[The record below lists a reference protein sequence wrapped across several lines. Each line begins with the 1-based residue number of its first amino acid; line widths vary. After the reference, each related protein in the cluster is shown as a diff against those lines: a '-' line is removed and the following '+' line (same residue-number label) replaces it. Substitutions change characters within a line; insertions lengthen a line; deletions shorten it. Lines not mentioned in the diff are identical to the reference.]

1 MADREAYVAYVG
13 TYTNGTSKGIHIY
26 DVDVEE
32 GLLYLRKVVPVHNS
46 SYITRSRNMKY
57 LYSIADEGVRAF
69 RIMPDGDLKAI
80 NEIDINGMRG
90 CHMSV
95 DNDGKYLFVAG
106 YHDGKVT
113 VVHTHKDG
121 RLGNLMDGVFHKGI
135 GAVNERSFRPH
146 VCCVRVT
153 PDNRFLCAV
162 DNGIDQVVLYK
173 INHTY
178 NKLQP
183 VDILRMGREA
193 GPRSIHFSRNGRQA
207 YILCEITNLVRVYDY
222 SVVDGYPVFELKQE
236 VSTLSDERD
245 PHDAASALRIS
256 YDGSYLFCST
266 AGDDSVACYRID
278 PETGLLDRLFSLPT
292 AGIYPKDIAL
302 FPDQKHIAVVN
313 NGGCSITTFAINY
326 DKKTLVMKGK
336 PKKVDTP
343 NCMVFQKISK
353 APDVIR
359 DVPEAEA
366 EAAAKDLLR
375 HYEPVSL
382 VDMEEMND
390 GN

>member
-1 MADREAYVAYVG
+1 MSGKKAYVAYAG

-32 GLLYLRKVVPVHNS
+32 GLLYLRKVIPVCNS
-46 SYITRSRNMKY
+46 SYITRSKNMKY
-57 LYSIADEGVRAF
+57 LYTIADEGVRAYK
-69 RIMPDGDLKAI
+69 ILEDGDLKPI

-95 DNDGKYLFVAG
+95 DLDGKYLFVAG

-153 PDNRFLCAV
+153 PDNKFLCAV

-173 INHTY
+173 INKTY
-178 NKLQP
+178 NKLQV

-193 GPRSIHFSRNGRQA
+193 GPRSIHFSRNGKFA
-207 YILCEITNLVRVYDY
+207 YVLCEITNVVRVYSY
-222 SVVDGYPVFELKQE
+222 KVVNGYPEFELLQE
-236 VSTLSDERD
+236 QSTLSDARD

-256 YDGSYLFCST
+256 YDGEYLFCST
-266 AGDDSVACYRID
+266 AGDNSVACYKID
-278 PETGLLDRLFSLPT
+278 QETGLLDRLFSLPT

-302 FPDQKHIAVVN
+302 FPDQKHLAVVN
-313 NGGCSITTFAINY
+313 NGSNTITTFAINY
-326 DKKTLVMKGK
+326 EKKVLVMKGK
-336 PKKVDTP
+336 PKQLDTP
-343 NCMVFQKISK
+343 NCMIFQEISK
-353 APDVIR
+353 APEVIR
-359 DVPEAEA
+359 DVPEKEA
-366 EAAAKDLLR
+366 EAAAKSEVR
-375 HYEPVSL
+375 KYTPVSL
-382 VDMEEMND
+382 EK
-390 GN
+390 

>member
-1 MADREAYVAYVG
+1 MAEKDAYVAYVG

-32 GLLYLRKVVPVHNS
+32 GLLYLRKVVPVNNS
-46 SYITRSRNMKY
+46 SYITRSKNRKF

-69 RIMPDGDLKAI
+69 QIMPDGDLRAI
-80 NEIDINGMRG
+80 NQVDINGMRG

-95 DNDGKYLFVAG
+95 DEEGKYLFVAG

-121 RLGNLMDGVFHKGI
+121 ELGSLMDGVFHKGI

-153 PDNRFLCAV
+153 PDNKFLCAV
-162 DNGIDQVVLYK
+162 DNGIDQIVLYK

-178 NKLQP
+178 NRLDQ

-193 GPRSIHFSRNGRQA
+193 GPRSIHFSRNGKFA
-207 YILCEITNLVRVYDY
+207 YVLCEITNVVRVYSY
-222 SVVDGYPVFELKQE
+222 SVVNGYPVFELIQE

-256 YDGSYLFCST
+256 YDGNYLFCST
-266 AGDDSVACYRID
+266 SGDDSVACYMID
-278 PETGLLDRLFSLPT
+278 QEKGFLDRLFSLPT
-292 AGIYPKDIAL
+292 GGRYPKDIAV
-302 FPDQKHIAVVN
+302 FPDQKHLAVVN
-313 NGGCSITTFAINY
+313 NGEGTITTFGIDYEKRN
-326 DKKTLVMKGK
+326 LVMKGK
-336 PKKVDTP
+336 PQTLDTP
-343 NCMVFQKISK
+343 NAMVFQKIEK
-353 APDVIR
+353 APDHFRHITEQ
-359 DVPEAEA
+359 EAED
-366 EAAAKDLLR
+366 EAQAIVR
-375 HYEPVSL
+375 NTEPVCL
-382 VDMEEMND
+382 
-390 GN
+390 

>member
-1 MADREAYVAYVG
+1 MAGKDAYVAYVG
-13 TYTNGTSKGIHIY
+13 TYTNGSSKGIHIY

-32 GLLYLRKVVPVHNS
+32 GLLHLRKVVPVNNS

-57 LYSIADEGVRAF
+57 LYSIADEGVRAYEVL
-69 RIMPDGDLKAI
+69 PDGDLRPI

-95 DNDGKYLFVAG
+95 DLDGKYLFVAG
-106 YHDGKVT
+106 YHDGKVS
-113 VVHTHKDG
+113 VVHTHQDG
-121 RLGNLMDGVFHKGI
+121 RLGSLMDGVFHKGI

-162 DNGIDQVVLYK
+162 DNGIDQIVLYK

-178 NKLQP
+178 NKLQQ

-193 GPRSIHFSRNGRQA
+193 GPRSIHFSRNGKFA
-207 YILCEITNLVRVYDY
+207 YVLCEILNVVRVYSY
-222 SVVDGYPVFELKQE
+222 EVDNGYPVFELKQE

-245 PHDAASALRIS
+245 PHDAASSLRIS
-256 YDGSYLFCST
+256 YDGEYLFCST
-266 AGDDSVACYRID
+266 AGDNSVACYKID
-278 PETGLLDRLFSLPT
+278 QESGMLTRLFSLPT
-292 AGIYPKDIAL
+292 SGNYPKDIAL

-313 NGGCSITTFAINY
+313 NGSNTVTTFAIDY
-326 DKKTLVMKGK
+326 DKRVLVMKGR
-336 PKKVDTP
+336 PQRLDTP
-343 NCMVFQKISK
+343 NCMIFQKIEK

-359 DVPEAEA
+359 DVPEEEA
-366 EAAAKDLLR
+366 EAAAKEITRTFVATDI
-375 HYEPVSL
+375 HE
-382 VDMEEMND
+382 
-390 GN
+390 